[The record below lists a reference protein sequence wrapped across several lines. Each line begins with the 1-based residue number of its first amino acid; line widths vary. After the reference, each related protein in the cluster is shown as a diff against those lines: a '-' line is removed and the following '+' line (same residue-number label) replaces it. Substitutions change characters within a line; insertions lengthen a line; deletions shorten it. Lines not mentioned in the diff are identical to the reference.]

1 MKHVVIGLDTSN
13 YRTSVAAVSTEK
25 EVLFNDRELLPVAAG
40 ERGLRQSDAVF
51 AHLRRFSAIG
61 ERFFPPDEDI
71 RIEAVAASVTPRDGE
86 TSYMPVFQVGTSF
99 GRMMAAMLGVPF
111 FATTHQRGHL
121 AAAAM
126 GTPMADMRDFLA
138 LHLSGGT
145 TDLLEVHEDRVT
157 QIGGSLDLHAGQ
169 LVDRAGVAMG
179 LPFPAGPALEELALR
194 GERHG
199 QLGCSMARN
208 DLDCHFSGAEAQIDR
223 WIRGGKMRHEDIARE
238 IYDLLARTISRMLA
252 AGQKATG
259 MPQALVTGGV
269 ASSELFR
276 EMLGKRL
283 SALRNAPE
291 AVFGKPEMSGDNAV
305 GVALTG
311 LRKLSELGG

>member
-1 MKHVVIGLDTSN
+1 
-13 YRTSVAAVSTEK
+13 
-25 EVLFNDRELLPVAAG
+25 
-40 ERGLRQSDAVF
+40 
-51 AHLRRFSAIG
+51 
-61 ERFFPPDEDI
+61 
-71 RIEAVAASVTPRDGE
+71 
-86 TSYMPVFQVGTSF
+86 
-99 GRMMAAMLGVPF
+99 MMAAMLGVPF

-194 GERHG
+194 GESRG
-199 QLGCSMARN
+199 LLGCSMERN
-208 DLDCHFSGAEAQIDR
+208 DLDCHFSGAEAQITR
-223 WIRGGKMRHEDIARE
+223 WIQAGDMRQENIARE
-238 IYDLLARTISRMLA
+238 IYDLLARTIARMLS
-252 AGQKATG
+252 AGRKATG
-259 MPQALVTGGV
+259 MQTALVTGGV

-276 EMLGKRL
+276 SMLEKRL
-283 SALRNAPE
+283 SAIRNRPE
-291 AVFGKPEMSGDNAV
+291 IVFGEPEMSGDNAV
-305 GVALTG
+305 GVALAG
-311 LRKLSELGG
+311 LKKLSEHGG